1 MKTLNI
7 LVALTALATTSGA
20 VADTYIKH
28 RSGADIVYIKGKGE
42 HHENRR
48 RQSHHRDRDDYP
60 RSYRSHRSRSAALG
74 IAITYPLVYS
84 GYRPYNT
91 YRPYRGSAY
100 REGYTDGY
108 REGFRDGKR
117 VIQRHGPRSRNW

>member
-1 MKTLNI
+1 MKTLSI

-28 RSGADIVYIKGKGE
+28 RPGADIVYIKGK
-42 HHENRR
+42 HHEDRR
-48 RQSHHRDRDDYP
+48 RQYHHRDDHP
-60 RSYRSHRSRSAALG
+60 RSYRSHRSRSASLG

-84 GYRPYNT
+84 GYRPYST

-117 VIQRHGPRSRNW
+117 VTERHGPRSRNW